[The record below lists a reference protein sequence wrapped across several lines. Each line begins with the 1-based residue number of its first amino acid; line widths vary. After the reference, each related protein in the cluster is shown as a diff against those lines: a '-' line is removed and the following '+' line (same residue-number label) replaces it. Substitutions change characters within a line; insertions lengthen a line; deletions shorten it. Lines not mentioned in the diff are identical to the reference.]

1 MPQKGKSR
9 YDTEREIEICR
20 GRGKVGGDKR
30 AHGNRPH
37 RTHNKISVEKVKY
50 TK

>member
-1 MPQKGKSR
+1 MPQKGKSK
-9 YDTEREIEICR
+9 YAAEGE
-20 GRGKVGGDKR
+20 KVGGDKR